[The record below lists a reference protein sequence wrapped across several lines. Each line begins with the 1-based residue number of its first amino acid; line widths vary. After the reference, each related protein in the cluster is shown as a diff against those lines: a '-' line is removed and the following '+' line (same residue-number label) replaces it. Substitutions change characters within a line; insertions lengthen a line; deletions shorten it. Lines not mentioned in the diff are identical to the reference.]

1 MKVFTNKGFNPED
14 YLNRED
20 YATQD
25 EYDQAWNE
33 LDLQEWFR
41 KINPYWENFTE
52 YEGAFP
58 KRFVKMYRET
68 CFHDW
73 ELTSIVCEDSQDTPK
88 KLTITLTLNHSV
100 TGQPYRIT
108 LNQVEEYV
116 LEHHPDE
123 GKRRYFYEE
132 VAYVEILPTDHK
144 TYTFNF
150 ETFTSPKESE
160 YYIEFKTLKFEK
172 VSTAKDQH

>member
-1 MKVFTNKGFNPED
+1 MKYFILDDMISVNK
-14 YLNRED
+14 
-20 YATQD
+20 D
-25 EYDQAWNE
+25 EYKTEAEYFLATEKIRDQLWEERTN
-33 LDLQEWFR
+33 R
-41 KINPYWENFTE
+41 YWENFAD
-52 YEGAFP
+52 YERAFP

-88 KLTITLTLNHSV
+88 KLKVILTLNHSV
-100 TGQPYRIT
+100 TGQPYRII

-116 LEHHPDE
+116 LEHHPNG

-132 VAYVEILPTDHK
+132 IAYVEILPMGRK

-150 ETFTSPKESE
+150 QTFTNPKRSE

-172 VSTAKDQH
+172 IANKTDQR

>member
-1 MKVFTNKGFNPED
+1 MKYFILDDIIAVNK
-14 YLNRED
+14 
-20 YATQD
+20 D
-25 EYDQAWNE
+25 EYKTEAEYFLATEKMRDQLWEERTN
-33 LDLQEWFR
+33 R
-41 KINPYWENFTE
+41 YWKSFAE

-58 KRFVKMYRET
+58 KRFVKTYRKT

-150 ETFTSPKESE
+150 ETFTNPKRSE